1 MAGGNIAQKAMDKMD
16 VSTFYPVITLL
27 FIFCALFET
36 GMAALM
42 GGLILA
48 LVQMLLLT
56 VKYFVGKTVSK
67 IPGADLL
74 GKEDKEAEESGS
86 KKDTSQTGAK
96 AVDEAK
102 KEAVK
107 ALQKTFKIGT
117 KAAAGKAK
125 FNPWVLLVDYVT
137 TPMSKFEKIIFAFGW
152 VLLPIALVFHISAV
166 FAVICTGTDVLA
178 PIVSICNNI

>member
-1 MAGGNIAQKAMDKMD
+1 MAGGNIAQQALDKLD
-16 VSTFYPVITLL
+16 VSTFYPVVTLL
-27 FIFCALFET
+27 FVFCALFET
-36 GMAALM
+36 ALAALM
-42 GGLILA
+42 GGLLLA

-74 GKEDKEAEESGS
+74 GKESEEDAE
-86 KKDTSQTGAK
+86 KKSNTSQVGAK

-107 ALQKTFKIGT
+107 ALQKTFKTGT

-137 TPMSKFEKIIFAFGW
+137 TPMGKFEKIIFAFGW
-152 VLLPIALVFHISAV
+152 VLLPIAIVFHVAGV
-166 FAVICTGTDVLA
+166 FAVICTGTDVLV
-178 PIVSICNNI
+178 PIVSICNSI